1 LDEDLAIIQKERVVI
16 MYIRVLIADDELLA
30 RNQLRALIDW
40 EQHGYVLCGE
50 AEDGVNA
57 IRLAEELH
65 PHIMLIDI
73 DMPLMDGVSL
83 CRYISEHH
91 KDIQTII
98 LSNFDNFDFVRD
110 TLNSGAIDYLLK
122 HRLTS
127 DGLLDILEKASER
140 LPFSSLSIGNPDASK
155 PAMKHPD
162 PRQYPVNLQ
171 ELASQLVGLNGSNS
185 TSSNSSNST
194 TGSAAHSYTEATA
207 SLIKKYAANTI
218 VLVMQMLN
226 DVLLTES
233 HSEEKRNMFIRSSVE
248 LCQQLVGDARKGCV
262 TYTGEGRFIF
272 VLSYSE
278 YRSEAPVH
286 QSVQA
291 FMDKVVQTL
300 SLIYNVAIAFGQSP
314 LCHQADKIPD
324 YYRLACEELT
334 QKLNK
339 TGSQVGSSASTGTLS
354 NSDTMALTIRQ
365 EKELL
370 AAIVIHHIPQIEAI
384 LDQVFDAFALR
395 PTGYP
400 QVVFL
405 IEELTHLAHRVG
417 KKCSVDVSWISQ
429 EVVKNRPKLGHLPEV
444 KEWVKAV
451 YRRLVED
458 IRRLQTQHKYTKYV
472 EEAMKL
478 IRSHYITG
486 ISLEEV
492 ADRIGI
498 TPSYLSRL
506 FKEETGTSFTEA
518 INYLRIELSKQYIEN
533 GDPNI
538 KDMYRRFGFNNY
550 NYFFKVFKDIVGE
563 TPHSYAK
570 KYLENH

>member
-1 LDEDLAIIQKERVVI
+1 
-16 MYIRVLIADDELLA
+16 MYKRVLIADDELLA
-30 RNQLRALIDW
+30 RNQLRAMIDW

-50 AEDGVNA
+50 AEEGVMA
-57 IRLAEELH
+57 IRLAEELR

-73 DMPLMDGVSL
+73 DMPLLDGVSL
-83 CRYISEHH
+83 CRYVSEHH

-140 LPFSSLSIGNPDASK
+140 LPLSSLSIGSLETSK
-155 PAMKHPD
+155 IAKKLSD
-162 PRQYPVNLQ
+162 PHQHPVNLQ
-171 ELASQLVGLNGSNS
+171 ELAGRLAGLQSLNASDSDGSQNGSYGLIGQDDSTGSNS
-185 TSSNSSNST
+185 ST
-194 TGSAAHSYTEATA
+194 IHSPTEATA
-207 SLIKKYAANTI
+207 SLIKKYAANTV
-218 VLVMQMLN
+218 VLVMQMLS
-226 DVLLTES
+226 DVMLTES

-262 TYTGEGRFIF
+262 AYTREGRFVF

-291 FMDKVVQTL
+291 FIDKVVQTL
-300 SLIYNVAIAFGQSP
+300 SLIYNVSVAFGQSP
-314 LCHQADKIPD
+314 LCHQAEQIPD
-324 YYRLACEELT
+324 YYLMACEELER
-334 QKLNK
+334 KLNK
-339 TGSQVGSSASTGTLS
+339 TGSQLPVPAIHLS
-354 NSDTMALTIRQ
+354 NNDAMALTIRQ

-370 AAIVIHHIPQIEAI
+370 AAIVIHHTPQIEAI
-384 LDQVFDAFALR
+384 LDQVFDAFSLR
-395 PTGYP
+395 TAGYP

-405 IEELTHLAHRVG
+405 VEELMHLAHRVG
-417 KKCSVDVSWISQ
+417 KKCGADVSWISQ
-429 EVVKNRPKLGHLPEV
+429 DAVKNRPKLGHLPEV
-444 KEWVKAV
+444 KEWVKAI

-458 IRRLQTQHKYTKYV
+458 IRNLQTQNKYTKYV
-472 EEAMKL
+472 DEAMKL

-486 ISLEEV
+486 ISLEEA

-498 TPSYLSRL
+498 TSSYLSRL

-518 INYLRIELSKQYIEN
+518 INYLRIELSKQYMEN

-538 KDMYRRFGFNNY
+538 KDMYQRFGFNNY

-570 KYLENH
+570 KYLESH